1 MSSAV
6 PASNPSF
13 SQGMHLVARR
23 SEAAQSSAA
32 SGAGTAARREA
43 VDEATAPTMATAPAT
58 AIHHLFEAQARRT
71 PAAVAVL
78 CGDQWLTYAELDR
91 RGNAVA
97 ERLRGLGIRAGTCV
111 GLHVERSLDLAVG
124 LLGVLKS
131 GGAYVPFDPVYP
143 ADRLTAMAADAN
155 IAVLLSQRALAGQLP
170 ASWAP
175 VIYLD
180 DMPAC
185 VDADSRPV
193 SAEAA
198 SSEDASVEVSGRDLA
213 YVMFTSGSTGRPNGV
228 MIEHGGVVN
237 TLLDINERFGVGP
250 GDRVLALSSYGFDLS
265 VYDFFGMWAVGGSVV
280 IPDADAAREPAH
292 WEQLLAK
299 HAITI
304 WNSVP
309 AAMSMLVG
317 KQQQGIVSSLE
328 SLRLV
333 MLSGDWIPLPL
344 PDQVRVHCPRAEV
357 VSLGGATEASI
368 WSILYVIGALEPQ
381 WKSIPYGRAMLN
393 QTMEVLDDGLAAC
406 PVGEVGQIH
415 IGGVGLARGYLNRP
429 ELTAQRFI
437 ADPRGPSGARLYATG
452 DLGRLLADGTI
463 EFLGRI
469 DGQVKIRG
477 YRVEIGEVE
486 VAIGRHPAVEQ
497 AVVVAKDVRGHKQLV
512 AYVTSTEQPG
522 PTPAALRQFLQQ
534 TLPDYLVPTHF
545 VVLDLL
551 PLSANQKVDRQALV
565 AAPLQPIRSAKAT
578 VLAARNDTERR
589 LVALWQACFELDW
602 LSVDDDFFELGGD
615 SLLAARM
622 FAEIERDFGRALSLD
637 LLLESPTIGGLATL
651 LQQSQPD
658 APPPSLV
665 TIQQGTMPTPLF
677 CLPGIGGN
685 VLEFRA
691 MAKRLGPEYTLLGIR
706 PTGFEG
712 HLGHQWSVPEIAA
725 QAIKQMR
732 ALQPRGPY
740 YLAGYS
746 CGGVLAFEIAQQ
758 LTDQG
763 EKVATLALLD
773 SDLSTASPDLSLAE
787 RLRLHLRTL
796 WTGADGGRWSY
807 LCSRFR
813 LLTGRLRRGNLQHA
827 EDDVLL
833 GLDLTPASREAARLH
848 LAALRNYH
856 PRVYN
861 GRITLFVTQQ
871 TAEAS
876 RRAGRSDP
884 TLGWS
889 RWTREPI
896 EMHLAPG
903 THAEILQRK
912 ELQLLAQ
919 KLHHAPGGEAPPRA
933 SSSLRPALA

>member
-6 PASNPSF
+6 PASNPLLAL
-13 SQGMHLVARR
+13 GMPLATGRR
-23 SEAAQSSAA
+23 EAAESSAA
-32 SGAGTAARREA
+32 SGASANTCRDAIGA
-43 VDEATAPTMATAPAT
+43 ATAPAT
-58 AIHHLFEAQARRT
+58 VISTTSAPAPMIGIHHLFEAQARRS

-78 CGDQWLTYAELDR
+78 CGDRQLTYAELDR
-91 RGNAVA
+91 RGDAVA
-97 ERLRGLGIRAGTCV
+97 QRLRGLGVTTGSCV

-124 LLGVLKS
+124 LLGILKS
-131 GGAYVPFDPVYP
+131 GGAYVPFDPAYP

-170 ASWAP
+170 ASSAP
-175 VIYLD
+175 VVYLED
-180 DMPAC
+180 IPAM
-185 VDADSRPV
+185 VDPDLQSTPAD
-193 SAEAA
+193 
-198 SSEDASVEVSGRDLA
+198 VSGRDLA

-237 TLLDINERFGVGP
+237 TLLDINERFAVGP
-250 GDRVLALSSYGFDLS
+250 SDRVLALSSYGFDLS
-265 VYDFFGMWAVGGSVV
+265 VYDFFGLWAAGGSVV

-292 WEQLLAK
+292 WEQLLAR
-299 HAITI
+299 HGVTI

-309 AAMSMLVG
+309 AAMSMLAG
-317 KQQQGIVSSLE
+317 KQQQRVAASLE

-333 MLSGDWIPLPL
+333 MLSGDWIPLAL
-344 PDQVRVHCPRAEV
+344 PDQVRAHCPRAKV

-393 QTMEVLDDGLAAC
+393 QTMEVLDERLAMCAI
-406 PVGEVGQIH
+406 GEVGQIH

-437 ADPRGPSGARLYATG
+437 ADARGPAGARLYATG
-452 DLGRLLADGTI
+452 DLGRLSADGTI

-486 VAIGRHPAVEQ
+486 VAISRHTAVDQ
-497 AVVVAKDVRGHKQLV
+497 AVVVAKEVRGHKQLV
-512 AYVTSTEQPG
+512 AYVTSTHHPR
-522 PTPAALRQFLQQ
+522 PTPASLRQFLQQ
-534 TLPDYLVPTHF
+534 TLPDYLIPTHF
-545 VVLDLL
+545 VVLDQL

-565 AAPLQPIRSAKAT
+565 AAPLQSIRAAEVA
-578 VLAARNDTERR
+578 VLAARNETERR
-589 LVALWQACFELDW
+589 LVALWQDCFEVDA
-602 LSVDDDFFELGGD
+602 LSVDDDFFDLGGD
-615 SLLAARM
+615 SLLAARL
-622 FAEIERDFGRALSLD
+622 FAQVEREFGRALSLD
-637 LLLESPTIGGLATL
+637 LLLESPTIRALAAL

-691 MAKRLGPEYTLLGIR
+691 MARRLGPEYTLLGLR
-706 PTGFEG
+706 PAGFDG
-712 HLGHQWSVPEIAA
+712 QLAHQWSVPEIAA
-725 QAIKQMR
+725 QALQQMR
-732 ALQPRGPY
+732 AIQPRGPY

-758 LTDQG
+758 LTEQG

-773 SDLSTASPDLSLAE
+773 SDLSTASPHMSLSE
-787 RLRLHLRTL
+787 RLRLHFRTL

-807 LCSRFR
+807 LRSRFR
-813 LLTGRLRRGNLQHA
+813 LLAQRVRRGNLQHA

-833 GLDLTPASREAARLH
+833 GLNLSPASLEAARLH
-848 LAALRNYH
+848 LTALRNYH

-861 GRITLFVTQQ
+861 GRITLFVAQQ
-871 TAEAS
+871 TADAS
-876 RRAGRSDP
+876 LRAGCSDP

-919 KLHHAPGGEAPPRA
+919 KLHQAPGEVPLRPP
-933 SSSLRPALA
+933 SSLRPALA

>member
-6 PASNPSF
+6 PASNPSLAL
-13 SQGMHLVARR
+13 GMPLAT
-23 SEAAQSSAA
+23 
-32 SGAGTAARREA
+32 GRREA
-43 VDEATAPTMATAPAT
+43 AESAAAAGVSTGACRDPATAPSTG
-58 AIHHLFEAQARRT
+58 IHQLFEAQARRT
-71 PAAVAVL
+71 PSAVAVL
-78 CGDQWLTYAELDR
+78 CGDQQLTYAQLDR
-91 RGNAVA
+91 RGDAVA
-97 ERLRGLGIRAGTCV
+97 ERLRGLGVTTGSCV
-111 GLHVERSLDLAVG
+111 GLHVERSLDLAIG
-124 LLGVLKS
+124 LLGILKS
-131 GGAYVPFDPVYP
+131 GGAYVPFDPAYP
-143 ADRLTAMAADAN
+143 TDRLTTMAADAN

-170 ASWAP
+170 ESSAE
-175 VIYLD
+175 VVYLD
-180 DMPAC
+180 DIPAMA
-185 VDADSRPV
+185 DADPRQTP
-193 SAEAA
+193 AQ
-198 SSEDASVEVSGRDLA
+198 VSGSDLA

-237 TLLDINERFGVGP
+237 TLLDINERFAVGP
-250 GDRVLALSSYGFDLS
+250 SDRVLALSSYGFDLS
-265 VYDFFGMWAVGGSVV
+265 VYDFFGLWAVGGSVV
-280 IPDADAAREPAH
+280 VPDADGAREPAH
-292 WEQLLAK
+292 WEQLLEK
-299 HAITI
+299 HGVTI

-317 KQQQGIVSSLE
+317 KQQQQRVGASLE

-333 MLSGDWIPLPL
+333 MLSGDWIPLTL
-344 PDQVRVHCPRAEV
+344 PDQVRAHCPRAEV

-368 WSILYVIGALEPQ
+368 WSILYVIGALQPQ

-393 QTMEVLDDGLAAC
+393 QTMEVLDKGLRAC

-429 ELTAQRFI
+429 ELTAQRFL
-437 ADPRGPSGARLYATG
+437 ADPRGPAGARLYATG
-452 DLGRLLADGTI
+452 DLGRLSADGTI

-486 VAIGRHPAVEQ
+486 VALGRHPAVDQ

-512 AYVTSTEQPG
+512 AYVATTHPPR
-522 PTPAALRQFLQQ
+522 PTPGVLRHFLQQ
-534 TLPDYLVPTHF
+534 TLPDYLIPTHF
-545 VVLDLL
+545 VVLDRL

-565 AAPLQPIRSAKAT
+565 AAPLKSIRAAEVA
-578 VLAARNDTERR
+578 VLAARNETERR
-589 LVALWQACFELDW
+589 LVALWQECFELDS
-602 LSVDDDFFELGGD
+602 LSIEDDFFDLGGD
-615 SLLAARM
+615 SLLAARL
-622 FAEIERDFGRALSLD
+622 FTQIERVFGRALSLD
-637 LLLESPTIGGLATL
+637 LLLECPTIRALAVL
-651 LQQSQPD
+651 LQQGQPNG
-658 APPPSLV
+658 PPPSLV
-665 TIQQGTMPTPLF
+665 TIQKGITPAPLF

-691 MAKRLGPEYTLLGIR
+691 MAKRLGPEYTLVGLR
-706 PTGFEG
+706 PAGFDGQLPQES
-712 HLGHQWSVPEIAA
+712 SVPEIAA

-746 CGGVLAFEIAQQ
+746 YGGVLAFEIAQQ

-773 SDLSTASPDLSLAE
+773 SDLSTASPNMSLAQ

-807 LCSRFR
+807 LRSRFR
-813 LLTGRLRRGNLQHA
+813 LLAERVRRGNLQHA
-827 EDDVLL
+827 EDDVLI
-833 GLDLTPASREAARLH
+833 GLDLSPASRQAARLH

-856 PRVYN
+856 PRVYS

-871 TAEAS
+871 TAEAAL
-876 RRAGRSDP
+876 RAGRSDP

-889 RWTREPI
+889 RWARQPI

-912 ELQLLAQ
+912 ELQLLA
-919 KLHHAPGGEAPPRA
+919 PRLGKKTA
-933 SSSLRPALA
+933 GSGPHNADSLIAALT

>member
-6 PASNPSF
+6 PASNPSLAP
-13 SQGMHLVARR
+13 GIPLAT
-23 SEAAQSSAA
+23 
-32 SGAGTAARREA
+32 GRREA
-43 VDEATAPTMATAPAT
+43 AESAAASVASTGGCRVAAGAATAPAMAIARAT
-58 AIHHLFEAQARRT
+58 GIHHLFEAQARRT

-78 CGDQWLTYAELDR
+78 CGDQQLTYAELDR
-91 RGNAVA
+91 RGEAVA
-97 ERLRGLGIRAGTCV
+97 ERLRGLGITTGSCV
-111 GLHVERSLDLAVG
+111 GLHVERSLDLAIG
-124 LLGVLKS
+124 LLGILKS
-131 GGAYVPFDPVYP
+131 GGAYVPFDPAYP

-170 ASWAP
+170 ESAAQ
-175 VIYLD
+175 VVYLD
-180 DMPAC
+180 DIPAM
-185 VDADSRPV
+185 VDADPRPTP
-193 SAEAA
+193 A
-198 SSEDASVEVSGRDLA
+198 EVSGRDLA

-237 TLLDINERFGVGP
+237 TLLDINERFAVGP
-250 GDRVLALSSYGFDLS
+250 SDRVLALSSYGFDLS
-265 VYDFFGMWAVGGSVV
+265 VYDFFGLWAAGGSVV
-280 IPDADAAREPAH
+280 IPDSDGAREPAH
-292 WEQLLAK
+292 WEQLLAGQG
-299 HAITI
+299 ITI

-317 KQQQGIVSSLE
+317 KQQQRVGASLQ

-333 MLSGDWIPLPL
+333 MLSGDWIPLTL
-344 PDQVRVHCPRAEV
+344 PDQVRAHCPQANV

-393 QTMEVLDDGLAAC
+393 QTMEVLDNQLAAC

-429 ELTAQRFI
+429 ELTAKRFI
-437 ADPRGPSGARLYATG
+437 TDPRGPAGTRLYATG
-452 DLGRLLADGTI
+452 DLGRLSADGTI

-486 VAIGRHPAVEQ
+486 VAIGRHAAVDQ

-512 AYVTSTEQPG
+512 AYVATTHQPR
-522 PTPAALRQFLQQ
+522 PTPGVLRQFLQQ
-534 TLPDYLVPTHF
+534 TLPDYLIPTHF
-545 VVLDLL
+545 VVLDRL

-565 AAPLQPIRSAKAT
+565 AAPLQSIRAAEVA
-578 VLAARNDTERR
+578 VLAARNETERR
-589 LVALWQACFELDW
+589 LVALWQECFESDS
-602 LSVDDDFFELGGD
+602 LSIDDDFFDLGGD
-615 SLLAARM
+615 SLLAARL
-622 FAEIERDFGRALSLD
+622 FTQIERVFGRSLSLD
-637 LLLESPTIGGLATL
+637 LLLECPTIRAVAVL
-651 LQQSQPD
+651 LQQCQPD

-665 TIQQGTMPTPLF
+665 TIQQGTMPAPLF

-691 MAKRLGPEYTLLGIR
+691 MARRLGPEYTLLGLR
-706 PTGFEG
+706 PAGFDGQLARE
-712 HLGHQWSVPEIAA
+712 WSVPEIAA

-732 ALQPRGPY
+732 AIQPRGPY

-773 SDLSTASPDLSLAE
+773 SDLSTASPNMPLFE

-807 LCSRFR
+807 LRSRFR
-813 LLTGRLRRGNLQHA
+813 LLAQRVRRGNLQHA

-833 GLDLTPASREAARLH
+833 GLDLSPACREAARLH

-856 PRVYN
+856 PRVYS
-861 GRITLFVTQQ
+861 GRITLFVAQQ
-871 TAEAS
+871 TADAS
-876 RRAGRSDP
+876 LRAGCSDP

-889 RWTREPI
+889 RWTRQPI

-919 KLHHAPGGEAPPRA
+919 KLHHTPGEAPPCTPN
-933 SSSLRPALA
+933 SLRPALA